1 MKKVKN
7 WYALPFANCIISLS
21 DIYGIVLFIGT
32 PCRQQSE
39 RSVKAL
45 ARRDNMAKHP
55 VVTSDLVVFYVFSV
69 VTVNQLYCRR
79 LSSFFAL

>member
-7 WYALPFANCIISLS
+7 WYALPFANYIISLS